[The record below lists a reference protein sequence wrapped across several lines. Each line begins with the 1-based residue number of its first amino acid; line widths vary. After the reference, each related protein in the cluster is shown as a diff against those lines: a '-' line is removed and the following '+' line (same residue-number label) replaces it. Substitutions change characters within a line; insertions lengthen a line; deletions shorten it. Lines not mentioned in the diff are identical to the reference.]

1 MAFREWVETV
11 PEDIRRDPLWRMKAY
26 QYALY
31 LTDLV
36 WEDTTALAKDART
49 VKVAGQLARAVGSI
63 GANIAEGYSRQ
74 SARDQARFYEY
85 ALGSAR
91 EARHWYYQARALLSD
106 QVVEHRMR
114 VLVAIIQLLM
124 RMVPN
129 TRGTH
134 SIAEPLALYQA
145 ENLDVDPDT
154 L

>member
-1 MAFREWVETV
+1 MAFQEWVETV
-11 PEDIRRDPLWRMKAY
+11 PEEIGRDPLWRMKAY

-31 LTDLV
+31 LTDIV
-36 WEDTTALAKDART
+36 WEDTTVLAKDART

-74 SARDQARFYEY
+74 SARAQARFYEY

-91 EARHWYYQARALLSD
+91 EARHWYYQAKALLPD
-106 QVVEHRMR
+106 HVVEHRMR

-129 TRGTH
+129 TRATH
-134 SIAEPLALYQA
+134 SIAEPVAPYA
-145 ENLDVDPDT
+145 TDTIPFNLDDI
-154 L
+154 